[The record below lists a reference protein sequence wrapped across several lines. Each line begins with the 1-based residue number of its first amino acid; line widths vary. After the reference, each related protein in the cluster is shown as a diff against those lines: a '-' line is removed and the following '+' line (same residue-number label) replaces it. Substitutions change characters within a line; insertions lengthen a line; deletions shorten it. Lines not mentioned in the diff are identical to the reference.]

1 MKLLELEIKNIRG
14 IRDIVITPNGN
25 NFVVYGPNGS
35 GKSAVVDS
43 IDFLLTG
50 EIARLTGRGTRGIS
64 LSEHGPH
71 IDCDPEYSW
80 VRGVFK
86 FPKIDDPIELRR
98 CLKTPSRIEYETSF
112 SDQVEPVLEVAQR
125 GQHVLTRRD
134 ILRYITAEA
143 STRAKEIQEILNITE
158 IERIR
163 SALVRTITNL
173 EKEKVT
179 AEQVVEN
186 AKSRVYALSEQD
198 EYKIEKVI
206 EFINN
211 KREVLSG
218 PPITEHHSSK
228 LKVGLKPPRM
238 RLHSSSVN
246 LRMLDRDIINI
257 RKISTELHKKEIT
270 KHEKELRELLDVVK
284 KEPNL
289 SRDLAG
295 LELIELGIKLIDETE
310 SCPLCDTEWTSGELI
325 KYLGEKQ
332 KKAREARIIKTRI
345 TAVSS
350 SLARITNTVMPSL
363 EQIINSADVLDEK
376 EIVEELRSWLRKLE
390 HFSDDLKSPI
400 DDYKT
405 KSYPLKEVLTLFIPD
420 SGPKILEKIKKRAHD
435 EFPQIT
441 PEQDAWDTLTRLEEN
456 LKALEE
462 AQEQNKKAEIPFKKA
477 RSLYTTFIETRDEIL
492 QNTYDEV
499 RDRFVEIYRILHGT
513 DESGFTAS
521 LAPLGAGLNFIV
533 DFYDRGNH
541 PPHALH
547 SEGHQDSM
555 GVSLWLALSEHLTR
569 GVIELMILDDVVMSV
584 DTGHRKQTSNLLAT
598 EFPDKQFF
606 ITTHDKTWVS
616 QLKNGG
622 VVDSSGIL
630 EFYNWHIDTGPQ
642 VNFQPDMWDRIEE
655 DLQKNDVAGAAHK
668 LRRGSEDFFRAVS
681 DALEAKI
688 TFKEDYQWELG
699 DYLPAAMS
707 RYKDLLK
714 MAKASAHSWGNKELF
729 DTYQERDSIRLQIY
743 DRTSAEKWAIN
754 ASLHYNNWTNFSE
767 SDFRPVVEAFQDLY
781 ALFYCAK
788 CGALLKLT
796 KVDYTPQN
804 VRCNCGEVDW
814 NLVKKKDKKLV
825 SSS

>member
-14 IRDIVITPNGN
+14 IREILITPNGN
-25 NFVVYGPNGS
+25 NFVIHGPNGS

-50 EIARLTGRGTRGIS
+50 EIDRLTGRGTRGIS

-71 IDCDPEYSW
+71 IDCDPEDSW
-80 VRGVFK
+80 VRGIFK
-86 FPKIDDPIELRR
+86 IPNIDEPIELRR
-98 CLKTPSRIEYETSF
+98 CIKSSSLLEYDTSF
-112 SDQVEPVLEVAQR
+112 SDQIEPVLEVAQR

-143 STRAKEIQEILNITE
+143 GTRAKEIQEILNITE

-163 SALVRTITNL
+163 SALRRTITNL
-173 EKEKVT
+173 EREKVT

-186 AKSRVYALSEQD
+186 AKGRVNASTEQY
-198 EYKIEKVI
+198 EFKIENVI

-218 PPITEHHSSK
+218 SPITEHHSSR
-228 LKVGLKPPRM
+228 LKVGLKPPVM
-238 RLHSSSVN
+238 RILSSSVN
-246 LRMLDRDIINI
+246 LSMLDRDIVNI

-284 KEPNL
+284 REPNL
-289 SRDLAG
+289 LRDLAC

-325 KYLGEKQ
+325 IYLEEKQ
-332 KKAREARIIKTRI
+332 KKAREARIIKKRI

-350 SLARITNTVMPSL
+350 TLARITNTVMPSL
-363 EQIINSADVLDEK
+363 EQIINSAYILDEK
-376 EIVEELRSWLRKLE
+376 EIVKELRAWLSKLE
-390 HFSDDLKSPI
+390 HYSDALKSPI
-400 DDYKT
+400 DDYVPE
-405 KSYPLKEVLTLFIPD
+405 SYPLEEIPTLFFPNHG
-420 SGPKILEKIKKRAHD
+420 STILEKIEKRAHD
-435 EFPQIT
+435 EFPKTT

-462 AQEQNKKAEIPFKKA
+462 AHEQNKKAEIPYNRA

-492 QNTYDEV
+492 QNIYDDV
-499 RDRFVEIYRILHGT
+499 RDRFVEIYRKLHGT

-521 LAPLGAGLNFIV
+521 IAPLGAGLNFIV
-533 DFYDRGNH
+533 DFYERGNH

-555 GVSLWLALSEHLTR
+555 GVSLWLALSEYLTQ

-584 DTGHRKQTSNLLAT
+584 DTGHRKQTSNLLKT

-606 ITTHDKTWVS
+606 ITTHDKTWVT
-616 QLKNGG
+616 QLKNRG
-622 VVDSSGIL
+622 VVDSSGIH
-630 EFYNWHIDTGPQ
+630 EFYNWNIETGPQ
-642 VNFQPDMWDRIEE
+642 VNYQPDMWDRIEE
-655 DLQKNDVAGAAHK
+655 DLQKNDVPSASQK
-668 LRRGSEDFFRAVS
+668 LRRGSEDFFRSVS
-681 DALEAKI
+681 DNLEAKI
-688 TFKEDYQWELG
+688 TFNEEHQWELG

-714 MAKASAHSWGNKELF
+714 MAKATAQSWGNTELF
-729 DTYQERDSIRLQIY
+729 ETYQELDSVRSQIY
-743 DRTSAEKWAIN
+743 KRTSAEQWAIN
-754 ASLHYNNWTNFSE
+754 ASIHYTNWTNFSE

-781 ALFYCAK
+781 TLFFCAK
-788 CGALLKLT
+788 CGVLLKLT
-796 KVDYTPQN
+796 KVDYIPQN
-804 VRCNCGEVDW
+804 VRCDCGEVDL
-814 NLVKKKDKKLV
+814 NLVIKNG
-825 SSS
+825 